1 MSQRLE
7 ALAARKVLLLA
18 QMQLQR
24 MEVALHMAELRDAVR
39 PASLFGGALAQPA
52 ALFAVVNTV
61 APMFGLRRFARWVRI
76 GSVAF
81 AVFRILR
88 NWRGS
93 PPPSDRGVSQSVAG
107 SGLSPGS
114 GLKV

>member
-93 PPPSDRGVSQSVAG
+93 PPPSQSPVPKDPA
-107 SGLSPGS
+107 SGEG
-114 GLKV
+114 